1 MAKRPPRQDIDHVLR
16 DWPHEPG
23 EISVRL
29 VEAHNGREV
38 LQMRIELGVMQLEVD
53 HRPDGQRPGG
63 AETYFDYLLA
73 LAIHE
78 GDDFTL
84 SEEQCGEVDRE
95 LVQFYHRRIC
105 WLALREYQ
113 RAVRDADH
121 NLTFMDFA
129 QRYSPSQE
137 WTDSHEQ
144 YRPFIL
150 FHRTQAAA
158 LAELEEKGPE
168 TAIEALNE
176 GLDRLRELFVAGGEN
191 DEDEFEDD
199 EMIARLIE
207 LRESLRDQYNVGAT
221 LSERLAE
228 AVEREQYE
236 LAAQLRDQ
244 IAHRSKKRA

>member
-29 VEAHNGREV
+29 VEAHDGREV

-63 AETYFDYLLA
+63 AESYFDYLLA

-84 SEEQCGEVDRE
+84 TEEQCGEVDRE

-121 NLTFMDFA
+121 NLAFMDFA
-129 QRYSPSQE
+129 QSCSPSE
-137 WTDSHEQ
+137 DWTDSHEQ

-158 LAELEEKGPE
+158 LAELEDKGPE
-168 TAIEALNE
+168 TAIEALNV
-176 GLDRLRELFVAGGEN
+176 GLEKLRELFVAQET
-191 DEDEFEDD
+191 DDEFDDD
-199 EMIARLIE
+199 EMIARLVE

-244 IAHRSKKRA
+244 IARRSRKRA

>member
-29 VEAHNGREV
+29 VEAHDGREV
-38 LQMRIELGVMQLEVD
+38 LQMRIELGVMQLETT

-78 GDDFTL
+78 GDEFKLT
-84 SEEQCGEVDRE
+84 EEQCGEVDRE

-105 WLALREYQ
+105 WLALREYEN
-113 RAVRDADH
+113 AVRDADH
-121 NLTFMDFA
+121 NLAFMDFV
-129 QRYSPSQE
+129 RSCSPAEE

-168 TAIEALNE
+168 TAIEALNA
-176 GLDRLRELFVAGGEN
+176 GLDRMRELYVDGEA
-191 DEDEFEDD
+191 EEEFEDD
-199 EMIARLIE
+199 EMVGRLIE
-207 LRESLRDQYNVGAT
+207 LRESLRDQYNVGQT
-221 LSERLAE
+221 LSERLAD
-228 AVEREQYE
+228 AISREQYE